1 MIRCYYLGMKLLIV
15 EDHKRLAENIKQGLT
30 QEGYAVDI
38 LEDGLEA
45 ERHILLNQHEYDLV
59 LLDRLLPGKDGVSI
73 CKTWRQRGVT
83 IPVLM
88 LTALGSVDDKVSGLD
103 SGADDYLAKPFAFE
117 ELLARINALL
127 RRPKQAAQDIVR
139 IGDVVVN
146 LTERSAYVTGG
157 AKGGRPNPLPLTLKE
172 FMILEYLARN
182 PNMVI
187 SRDTLYAHA
196 WDYADESSSNTVD
209 VHIKNLRKKLKKNG
223 TFIKTIRGLGY
234 KVQA

>member
-1 MIRCYYLGMKLLIV
+1 MKLLIV
-15 EDHKRLAENIKQGLT
+15 EDHKRLAENIKQGLV

-38 LEDGLEA
+38 IEDGLEA
-45 ERHILLNQHEYDLV
+45 ERHILINQNEYDLI

-73 CKTWRQRGVT
+73 CKTWRERGVT
-83 IPVLM
+83 LPVLM

-127 RRPKQAAQDIVR
+127 RRPKQSAADIIR
-139 IGDVVVN
+139 LGDITVN
-146 LTERSAYVTGG
+146 LTERNATIGSGSKT
-157 AKGGRPNPLPLTLKE
+157 KILPLTLKE

-196 WDYADESSSNTVD
+196 WDYADGSSSNTVD
-209 VHIKNLRKKLKKNG
+209 VHMKNLRKKLQKNG
-223 TFIKTIRGLGY
+223 KNAKLIQTIRGIGY
-234 KVQA
+234 KIEA